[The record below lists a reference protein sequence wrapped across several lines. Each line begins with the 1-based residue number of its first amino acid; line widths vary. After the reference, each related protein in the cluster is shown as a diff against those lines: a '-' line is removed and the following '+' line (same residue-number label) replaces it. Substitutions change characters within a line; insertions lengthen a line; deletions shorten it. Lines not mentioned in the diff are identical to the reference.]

1 VRISKGFVDSRF
13 GEGFMVEVWDYRTKK
28 LVYGEAFK
36 DLERA
41 RRRQKEIQSDLDSMT
56 VERFHNSYL
65 SRAR

>member
-1 VRISKGFVDSRF
+1 MDAEF
-13 GEGFMVEVWDYRTKK
+13 GEGFLVEVWDYRTKK

-56 VERFHNSYL
+56 VERFRHSYL
-65 SRAR
+65 SRIK

>member
-1 VRISKGFVDSRF
+1 
-13 GEGFMVEVWDYRTKK
+13 MVEVWDYRTKK